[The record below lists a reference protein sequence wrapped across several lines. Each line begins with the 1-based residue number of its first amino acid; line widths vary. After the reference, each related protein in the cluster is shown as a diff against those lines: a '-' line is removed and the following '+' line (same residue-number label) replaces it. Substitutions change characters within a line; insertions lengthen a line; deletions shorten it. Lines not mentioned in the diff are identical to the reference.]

1 MNGLHIE
8 NMKKEFYN
16 FKLGPIDLDMDAG
29 YVVAVI
35 GKNGC
40 GKSTFF
46 NCLLGTEEYSG
57 RCEWTPGG
65 NENYDKNGNEDY
77 NKNGNEQGNN
87 IENRQNCISK
97 KICIYS

>member
-35 GKNGC
+35 GKTDAERARSLTAC
-40 GKSTFF
+40 
-46 NCLLGTEEYSG
+46 
-57 RCEWTPGG
+57 
-65 NENYDKNGNEDY
+65 
-77 NKNGNEQGNN
+77 
-87 IENRQNCISK
+87 
-97 KICIYS
+97 

>member
-35 GKNGC
+35 GKNAERARFLTAC
-40 GKSTFF
+40 
-46 NCLLGTEEYSG
+46 
-57 RCEWTPGG
+57 
-65 NENYDKNGNEDY
+65 
-77 NKNGNEQGNN
+77 
-87 IENRQNCISK
+87 
-97 KICIYS
+97 